1 MISFIYFLYGLN
13 GVRSDSMTEIEK
25 KKEYLNSY
33 KKKVRKLVSL
43 RNQEKALRIELE
55 NPKAI
60 KYNDMPSSNIS
71 TDLSD
76 KMVTLERLQDKIQQK
91 IEEIIILKTDIEDK
105 VTDMED
111 GIESDIIRKR
121 YIEFKDWTV
130 ICVEIGY
137 SWKQTHRIHSNA
149 LENFKMT

>member
-1 MISFIYFLYGLN
+1 ML
-13 GVRSDSMTEIEK
+13 TEIEK

-43 RNQEKALRIELE
+43 REQEKTLRIGIKS
-55 NPKAI
+55 PKAI
-60 KYNDMPSSNIS
+60 EYSDMPCSNKQSDIS
-71 TDLSD
+71 DTIVS
-76 KMVTLERLQDKIQQK
+76 LERLEEKIQQK
-91 IEEIIILKTDIEDK
+91 IEEIIVIRTDIEDK

-111 GIESDIIRKR
+111 GTESDIIRKR

-149 LENFKMT
+149 LESFKMT

>member
-1 MISFIYFLYGLN
+1 
-13 GVRSDSMTEIEK
+13 MTEIEK
-25 KKEYLNSY
+25 KKAYLNSY

-43 RNQEKALRIELE
+43 REQEKAFRIGLE

-60 KYNDMPSSNIS
+60 EYNDMPSSNS
-71 TDLSD
+71 QSDLSD
-76 KMVTLERLQDKIQQK
+76 NMVSLERLEEKIQQK
-91 IEEIIILKTDIEDK
+91 IDEIIVIRTDIEDK

-111 GIESDIIRKR
+111 GTESDIIRKR

-149 LENFKMT
+149 LESFKMT